1 MIQGGCP
8 LGNGSGDPGY
18 KFKDE
23 FDTTLLA

>member
-23 FDTTLLA
+23 FNPS